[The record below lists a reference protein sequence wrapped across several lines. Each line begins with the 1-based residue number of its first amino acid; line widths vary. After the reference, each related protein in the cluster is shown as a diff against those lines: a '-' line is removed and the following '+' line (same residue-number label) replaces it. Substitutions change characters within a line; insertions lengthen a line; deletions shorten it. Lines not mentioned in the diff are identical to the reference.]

1 MRVAFLIALFWPFLC
16 SYCYTSEDERIVTLL
31 PKVELHAHLHG
42 SIRMATIKEL
52 AAARNLQL
60 DTSAELSLEQC
71 FKLFGMV
78 HKVVNTLEVVKRITS
93 EVLADYMAE
102 NTIYLELR
110 TTPRTLADGST
121 PEMYVEMLVGLI
133 EEHNVRFGDVM
144 LVKLILSID
153 RASRFKDAVVISEL
167 AGDYRFI
174 SNTTEYPVKTI
185 VGLDFSGNPT
195 GGKFED
201 FSPLFDTAR
210 DRGLGITLHTAE
222 VSALSDSADNS
233 TEDDTQSILNFRPE
247 RMGHVLHLQQHH
259 LDQMV
264 VMLQQKDGPAPAI
277 EICPTSNL
285 ITLGLSSY
293 AEHPYLRTWLDLQ
306 YPISINT
313 DDRGIFD
320 SSLTLQL
327 LYVKDAMKLDLA
339 DLVQILGSTIDQA
352 FATTA
357 EKTALKIRFWS
368 TVQQLVGDNVDAE
381 LFKPPRKPNVKDMQD
396 MSYLLYI

>member
-1 MRVAFLIALFWPFLC
+1 MHAAFLIVLFWHFLC
-16 SYCYTSEDERIVTLL
+16 SYCYTSEDERLVTLL

-52 AAARNLQL
+52 AAARNLEL
-60 DTSAELSLEQC
+60 DTSADLSLEQC

-110 TTPRTLADGST
+110 TTPRSLADGST
-121 PEMYVEMLVGLI
+121 PERYVEMLVGLI

-222 VSALSDSADNS
+222 VSALSDSADNT
-233 TEDDTQSILNFRPE
+233 TEDDTQSILNFRYLS
-247 RMGHVLHLQQHH
+247 RDLTVLN
-259 LDQMV
+259 
-264 VMLQQKDGPAPAI
+264 P
-277 EICPTSNL
+277 
-285 ITLGLSSY
+285 
-293 AEHPYLRTWLDLQ
+293 
-306 YPISINT
+306 
-313 DDRGIFD
+313 
-320 SSLTLQL
+320 
-327 LYVKDAMKLDLA
+327 
-339 DLVQILGSTIDQA
+339 
-352 FATTA
+352 
-357 EKTALKIRFWS
+357 
-368 TVQQLVGDNVDAE
+368 
-381 LFKPPRKPNVKDMQD
+381 
-396 MSYLLYI
+396 